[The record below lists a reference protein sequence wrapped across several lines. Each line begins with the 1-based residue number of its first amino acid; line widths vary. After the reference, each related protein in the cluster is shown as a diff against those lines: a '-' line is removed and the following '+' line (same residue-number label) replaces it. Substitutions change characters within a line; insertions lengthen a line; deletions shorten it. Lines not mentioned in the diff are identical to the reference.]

1 MSVLTLNSPIVKMS
15 IVLSLMA
22 CSLLALSSLLEPK
35 IQSDSAIRQVR
46 TAMAR
51 IIAIEASQAVESRST
66 DALQAVFSTL
76 VERENTIRSI
86 AIRQNDGFVVAG
98 TGNHFFDETTGSDS
112 FAQDDQMRIPMF
124 SGDNS
129 WGNLEVVFTANESGQ
144 RETRF
149 SISFLWSVCF
159 LAITGF
165 ASNLVFLRRALSDL
179 DPNAVVPQ
187 RVHSALDV
195 LAEGLVVIDEKE
207 NILLANSAFCRKI
220 GRPSSYLLGMSLS
233 SLDWPCDELSND
245 PPWYPVLAGE
255 TAESSSQMQLVM
267 PNNEIY
273 TFAIRAVPV
282 EGEENTIRGA
292 IVTFDDLT
300 DVERANGELRKTL
313 DKLENF
319 QSDLARQNKELFV
332 LATRDSLSNT
342 LNRRAFFES
351 FEDIFNKSVALQEE
365 LCCIMVDIDKFKAIN
380 DQFGHGAGDE
390 VIKKVAEILNS
401 TSRATDIVGRYGGEE
416 FCVVLP
422 GTTLEQA
429 IRIGNAMREIIED
442 EAGVHVQPTSRITAS
457 FGVSSTAYH
466 AVDPLDLCNQA
477 DRALYVAKSS
487 GRNRVVGWPQV
498 ADHQTATVETIS
510 LSVLPDEAALVTSE
524 FLPVTDTVMLKEE
537 IAKLENKLSK
547 SERALTRLRSRSIAN
562 SLNSTGILHDRLE
575 QSLVRSRRNR
585 TIVAVMVIEF
595 AAYRDVNAAF
605 GIAYSERLIESVNQR
620 LADNLRDTD
629 TVLLVDERD
638 SDLLLARSS
647 DDTFVLILAD
657 LNDDNALV
665 RIVAR
670 IEKSISGVFE
680 IDGLEFYVSPR
691 FGIALGPDDGE
702 DSISLMSSANV
713 ALDHAKRG
721 AENEMVYRFFAS
733 EMNNFARRVLS
744 LEAELHRAV
753 ERKEFVLHYQP
764 RVDCSTGTIVGFE
777 ALVRWNHPVRGL
789 LMPDSFITIAEKT
802 GLIVGLGDWVI
813 ETACRQ
819 LADWS
824 LAGYVDLEIA
834 INVSPIQMKSPR
846 ILESLKT
853 QVTASNI
860 DPHRV
865 EIELTESVILGDIEQ
880 VIPLMQSIEAVGFS
894 IALDDFGTGYSS
906 LGYLDKLP
914 LHRLKIDRS
923 FLIDLG
929 ESIADYTII
938 SAIVE
943 MAHALELRVVV
954 EGIEEICQWEVLR
967 ELGCDELQGYLLSKP
982 VDLHKA
988 TELLSEHPDT
998 QLQQVRSK
1006 LRKRP
1011 IEKGNVAIRG
1021 VLNDAMNDD
1030 FSQESLM
1037 KKTG

>member
-1 MSVLTLNSPIVKMS
+1 MSVLNLNSPIVKMS
-15 IVLSLMA
+15 LVLSLMA
-22 CSLLALSSLLEPK
+22 CSLLALSSLFEPK
-35 IQSDSAIRQVR
+35 IQGDSAIRQVR

-51 IIAIEASQAVESRST
+51 VIAIEASQAVESRST
-66 DALQAVFSTL
+66 DALEAVFSSL

-86 AIRQNDGFVVAG
+86 AIRQKNGFLVAG
-98 TGNHFFDETTGSDS
+98 TSNHLFDEAPESDS
-112 FAQDDQMRIPMF
+112 SALENQMRIPMF
-124 SGDNS
+124 SGDNL
-129 WGNLEVVFTANESGQ
+129 WGDLEVVFTANESEQ
-144 RETRF
+144 KDARF

-207 NILLANSAFCRKI
+207 NILLANSAFCKKV

-233 SLDWPCDELSND
+233 SLDWPRSELSNE

-255 TAESSSQMQLVM
+255 TAESSSQMELVM
-267 PNNEIY
+267 PNKDIY

-313 DKLENF
+313 DKLEDF
-319 QSDLARQNKELFV
+319 QNDLERQNKELFV

-342 LNRRAFFES
+342 LNRRAFFET
-351 FEDIFNKSVALQEE
+351 FENIFNESVALQEE

-380 DQFGHGAGDE
+380 DQFGHGAGDK
-390 VIKKVAEILNS
+390 VIRKVAEILSS

-416 FCVVLP
+416 FCLILP
-422 GTTLEQA
+422 GTTLEKA
-429 IRIGNAMREIIED
+429 IKISNNMREIIEV
-442 EAGVHVQPTSRITAS
+442 EAGVHVHPVSRITAS
-457 FGVSSTAYH
+457 FGVSSTAHH

-477 DRALYVAKSS
+477 DRALYIAKRS
-487 GRNRVVGWPQV
+487 GRNKVVGWLQ
-498 ADHQTATVETIS
+498 ATDRQTATAETV
-510 LSVLPDEAALVTSE
+510 LMSVLPDEATLGTSKP
-524 FLPVTDTVMLKEE
+524 LPLTDTVKLQER
-537 IAKLENKLSK
+537 IAKLESELLK
-547 SERALTRLRSRSIAN
+547 SEHARSRLRSRSLTN

-575 QSLVRSRRNR
+575 QSLVRGRRNL
-585 TIVAVMVIEF
+585 TNVAVMVIEF

-629 TVLLVDERD
+629 TVSLTEERD

-647 DDTFVLILAD
+647 DDSFVLILAD

-670 IEKSISGVFE
+670 IEKSISRVFE

-691 FGIALGPDDGE
+691 LGIALGPDDGE
-702 DSISLMSSANV
+702 DAISLMASANV

-721 AENEMVYRFFAS
+721 AENEMVYRFFAT

-753 ERKEFVLHYQP
+753 EREEFVLHYQP
-764 RVDCSTGTIVGFE
+764 RVDCSTGAIVGFE

-789 LMPDSFITIAEKT
+789 LMPDSFISIAEKT
-802 GLIVGLGDWVI
+802 GLILGIGDWVI

-824 LAGYVDLEIA
+824 LAGYVHLEMA
-834 INVSPIQMKSPR
+834 INVSPIQMKSVR

-853 QVTASNI
+853 QVAASNI

-880 VIPLMQSIEAVGFS
+880 VVPLMQSIEAEGFS

-929 ESIADYTII
+929 DSIADYTII

-967 ELGCDELQGYLLSKP
+967 ELGCDELQGYLMSKP

-998 QLQQVRSK
+998 QLQQVRRK
-1006 LRKRP
+1006 LGTRP
-1011 IEKGNVAIRG
+1011 VEKGNVAIRG
-1021 VLNDAMNDD
+1021 VLNDAMNED
-1030 FSQESLM
+1030 FSQAALM
-1037 KKTG
+1037 KKAG